1 MPKGKKGGGK
11 KGKKGGKK
19 SKKAKEPGM
28 TPAEAIWDY
37 KIKLQERELEEIAF
51 QVKGQLEMKE
61 RNQERNKRL
70 AEERE
75 AYMNML
81 LKRLQE
87 QEKKDSEHFTD
98 RPKVVAAMQE
108 NWRLE
113 QQEREEIRSLRQ
125 EIEQTIADTAATR
138 SEIETWREFRDRG
151 QLEQQTSIRLL
162 RQEVRDIDET
172 FKSMC
177 EYLDRKTR
185 QDRDRI
191 QTTTDTALEE
201 QKSRATDTA
210 VQQLDK
216 NTKQELVDNSWLKE
230 EAETHRAEMER
241 VLAQVEDLERRNLRI
256 MADLFECRVQDLR
269 FSRDFFLTQ
278 FRDGDSLAEPGL
290 LELDLDQVLA
300 SKGAIGGA
308 GDSEDGASRQPRSA
322 SEKALED
329 RFLALTTRLQ
339 SASERG
345 SGVGD
350 RDDDAA
356 DSDAE
361 DDIEAGD
368 EELRQLLRELG
379 DDGRSLGE
387 LMNVG
392 PLEVKLLGVA
402 GSAVRLHTPYVP
414 TAEELEAK
422 QWNPD
427 VWPVN
432 RRMLHSYRAGGG
444 GDTG

>member
-256 MADLFECRVQDLR
+256 MADLFECRV
-269 FSRDFFLTQ
+269 
-278 FRDGDSLAEPGL
+278 
-290 LELDLDQVLA
+290 LA

>member
-87 QEKKDSEHFTD
+87 QEKKDSQHFTD
-98 RPKVVAAMQE
+98 RPEVVAAMQE

-256 MADLFECRVQDLR
+256 MADLFECRV
-269 FSRDFFLTQ
+269 
-278 FRDGDSLAEPGL
+278 
-290 LELDLDQVLA
+290 LA

-392 PLEVKLLGVA
+392 PLEVKLLSVA